1 MPAEQTRGAASS
13 PMNYLLAL
21 IFAAAG
27 ITCFVWY
34 KSLSK
39 AYAEFMAKFF
49 KVSYGGFATRMKW
62 DDPNTWQSMGYKLG
76 MIGGG
81 LFFIFLGLYLIFGT
95 IHPGA

>member
-1 MPAEQTRGAASS
+1 
-13 PMNYLLAL
+13 MNYFLAL
-21 IFAAAG
+21 SCIAFG
-27 ITCFVWY
+27 IVWIVWY

-62 DDPNTWQSMGYKLG
+62 DGPSTWQSMGYKFG

-95 IHPGA
+95 IHLGA